1 MYIET
6 LLIPRFSDTDA
17 MGHINNT
24 AVTQW
29 LEAGRM
35 DFYMNH
41 LKTSTPKVL
50 RRIEVDYDQEM
61 SFRAE
66 AVIRTGAERLS
77 NRTITLRQEIWQV
90 GQCCVRAQ
98 IVECYFDPKTRAAV
112 EMPAQDRELYG
123 KLMFGG
129 VS

>member
-41 LKTSTPKVL
+41 LKTSMSKVL
-50 RRIEVDYDQEM
+50 RRIEVDYNREM
-61 SFRAE
+61 SFRSE

-77 NRTITLRQEIWQV
+77 NKTITLRQEIWQ
-90 GQCCVRAQ
+90 GGCLCVKALV
-98 IVECYFDPKTRAAV
+98 VECYFDPGSRTAV
-112 EMPAQDRELYG
+112 EMPARDRELYG
-123 KLMFGG
+123 NLMFCDER
-129 VS
+129 